1 MGIFYA
7 RIGCQATENQGF
19 RTAWGGYPRAEYLR
33 KIKYFGS
40 IGEHCYLQPWN
51 FGTEPK
57 DIYFGDN
64 VHVAS
69 GVTFINHDVSVFM
82 LQYIDSETKYKART
96 GEIYIGSNVFI
107 GSGVILLYGVHVGDN
122 VVIGAGSIV
131 TKDIP
136 YGVVAVGTP
145 CKAIG
150 SFDQWKEKMK
160 A

>member
-1 MGIFYA
+1 MKK
-7 RIGCQATENQGF
+7 IG
-19 RTAWGGYPRAEYLR
+19 
-33 KIKYFGS
+33 YFGS

-57 DIYFGDN
+57 DIYFGNN

-82 LQYIDSETKYKART
+82 LRYMEPKTKFKART
-96 GEIYIGSNVFI
+96 GEIYIGDNVFI
-107 GSGVILLYGVHVGDN
+107 GANVILLYGVHIGNN

-136 YGVVAVGTP
+136 DNVVAVGSP
-145 CKAIG
+145 CKPIE
-150 SFDQWKEKMK
+150 SFDKWKEKMK
-160 A
+160 T